1 MFSNAWEEVSW
12 VILSHTIG
20 IEPLIFCCNL
30 FFLYSRNPIPQDGN
44 QYLLMPVKRK
54 DGVKV
59 AIKEVMYLC
68 TVCNEST
75 DETWLSFQLWRKVI
89 YRVQMLAVKIS
100 TIILKK
106 YMCVCWRGVGGPQC
120 STKEIIAL
128 LFLKCEMNWQL
139 DWVLP
144 YKTKASKLDTS
155 FLLYCSCLRFVGTC

>member
-1 MFSNAWEEVSW
+1 MRPHQIQDFVLWTCANVISLHDNTQRMFSNLWEEVSW

-68 TVCNEST
+68 LVCNEST

-100 TIILKK
+100 IIILKK
-106 YMCVCWRGVGGPQC
+106 YMCVWKGCEGGDLSAVPKKLLLCC
-120 STKEIIAL
+120 SWNVKWPG
-128 LFLKCEMNWQL
+128 N
-139 DWVLP
+139 
-144 YKTKASKLDTS
+144 
-155 FLLYCSCLRFVGTC
+155 

>member
-1 MFSNAWEEVSW
+1 MITHKDVQQCVGRSL
-12 VILSHTIG
+12 LSYIG

-75 DETWLSFQLWRKVI
+75 DET
-89 YRVQMLAVKIS
+89 
-100 TIILKK
+100 
-106 YMCVCWRGVGGPQC
+106 
-120 STKEIIAL
+120 
-128 LFLKCEMNWQL
+128 
-139 DWVLP
+139 
-144 YKTKASKLDTS
+144 
-155 FLLYCSCLRFVGTC
+155 

>member
-106 YMCVCWRGVGGPQC
+106 YMCVCGRGGGG
-120 STKEIIAL
+120 
-128 LFLKCEMNWQL
+128 
-139 DWVLP
+139 
-144 YKTKASKLDTS
+144 TS
-155 FLLYCSCLRFVGTC
+155 VQYQRNYCSAVLEMWNELAIRLGFTI